1 MEFFFL
7 AFLVNGGDQHAAALD
22 AHHGS
27 GGQIHDGDA
36 GLADEG
42 LGLIEGVDAAENRA
56 GGAGA
61 VVQGELQQL
70 LGLLHG
76 LAVQNLHSPEIG
88 LGEGL
93 EIHLIG
99 EQRLNDHVGEVDDL
113 LCGRCGGGRLGSGFT
128 LRGLGGFLA
137 AGFQR
142 LHGGDEISIVTITS
156 HNLIKPLNS
165 VTFPF
170 PVKL

>member
-1 MEFFFL
+1 MGIHHQQIQLFVF
-7 AFLVNGGDQHAAALD
+7 ALVMDGGKQHAAAFD

-93 EIHLIG
+93 KIHLIG

-113 LCGRCGGGRLGSGFT
+113 LRGGCGGRGLGSGFA

-142 LHGGDEISIVTITS
+142 LHGREQ
-156 HNLIKPLNS
+156 
-165 VTFPF
+165 
-170 PVKL
+170 